1 MKTNVT
7 MISEKDRNLFGV
19 VIRQETQNGFLCLTD
34 LQEAYTHARVLN
46 GWSVKHIGHILG
58 YTENIERIF
67 YILVKQGI
75 ISDKGMYTS
84 FYEDCQ
90 KEGTVKVLKRLGVY
104 KTTGRGAEKRVMCN
118 PYIWVMVALDMN
130 PQLYAEVVM
139 WLTDKLILNRIE
151 AGDFYK
157 SLSAALY
164 KLPNPNYSGVAVA
177 LNKKVF
183 GKHELGIRNKASKEE
198 LAELRRLEDNVAFA
212 IDHGFLKTSEDVINA
227 ISA

>member
-46 GWSVKHIGHILG
+46 GWSVKHIGHILN

-75 ISDKGMYTS
+75 IEDKGMYTS
-84 FYEDCQ
+84 FYNECV
-90 KEGTVKVLKRLGVY
+90 ENGTVKVLKKLGVY
-104 KTTGRGAEKRVMCN
+104 RTTGRGAEKRVMCN

-164 KLPNPNYSGVAVA
+164 KLPNPNYSGVSIA

-183 GKHELGIRNKASKEE
+183 GRHELGIRNKASKEE
-198 LAELRRLEDNVAFA
+198 LAALRRLEDNIAFA
-212 IDHGFLKTSEDVINA
+212 INKGWLKTNDDVIEA
-227 ISA
+227 IAS